1 MTHAVAAEPSRTERS
16 QSQGQKFLTFVL
28 GAEEYGL
35 EILKVQEIV
44 GILPITRIPRTPSFV
59 RGVVNL
65 RGKVVPVMDLR
76 ERLGMS
82 HDGAQELCIVFVQVH
97 GILLGI
103 VVDGVSEVVTIPEKD
118 IAPPPQFGA
127 GVRVDYLLGVAN
139 NGSRVRL
146 LLDLDRALGREE
158 LEGLAPG
165 AAAHAP

>member
-1 MTHAVAAEPSRTERS
+1 MTQPIATETTRAERG
-16 QSQGQKFLTFVL
+16 QSQGQKFLTFAL

-82 HDGAQELCIVFVQVH
+82 RENARDLCIVFVKVH
-97 GILLGI
+97 GLLLGI

-118 IAPPPQFGA
+118 VAPPPQFGV
-127 GVRVDYLLGVAN
+127 GVHVDYLLGVAN

-158 LEGLAPG
+158 LEGIAPG
-165 AAAHAP
+165 SHAA